1 MSVKTSSRYTTAVD
15 ERTGRVVAVRKTK
28 ESTTFDKYTTCDGDS
43 FDSIAQYVLGDP
55 QQYWR
60 IADLNPQIKFPNEI
74 PVGTVIRIPK

>member
-28 ESTTFDKYTTCDGDS
+28 ESTTFDKYTTRDGDS

>member
-15 ERTGRVVAVRKTK
+15 ERTGRVIAVRKTK
-28 ESTTFDKYTTCDGDS
+28 ESTTFDKYTTRDGDS